1 MARTVNYTPEERT
14 MLLLAP
20 FEAGIAVLLS
30 SKSGMIGTAQEAL
43 ALYHSFNKDVA
54 KQYPHNA
61 LIQDLLT
68 GDNREAHSQMNQ
80 KAEMYIKNEAARKQ
94 AKPEALQMCRNVA
107 ALLAHKSPPQEA
119 EEYKKWVMDVSA
131 KVANAASEEGQKVS
145 PAEQAT
151 MNEIAQAIN
160 TTPSSAS

>member
-14 MLLLAP
+14 MLQLVP

-30 SKSGMIGTAQEAL
+30 SPSGMIGTAQEAV
-43 ALYHSFNKDVA
+43 ALYNSMKQSA
-54 KQYPHNA
+54 AEQYPRNA

-68 GDNREAHSQMNQ
+68 GDTKEAKSQIQQ
-80 KAEMYIKNEAARKQ
+80 KVGTYIKDEAARPQ
-94 AKPEALQMCRNVA
+94 AKPEAIQMCRNVA
-107 ALLAHKSPPQEA
+107 VLLARKSPPQEA

-131 KVANAASEEGQKVS
+131 KVAEAATEEGQQVS

-151 MNEIAQAIN
+151 MNEIGQALN
-160 TTPSSAS
+160 VTPSSAG